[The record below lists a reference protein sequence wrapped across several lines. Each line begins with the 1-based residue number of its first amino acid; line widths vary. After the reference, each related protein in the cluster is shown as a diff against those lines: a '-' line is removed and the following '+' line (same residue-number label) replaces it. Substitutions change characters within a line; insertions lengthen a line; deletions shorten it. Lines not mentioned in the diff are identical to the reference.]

1 MTDRQTDR
9 QGGMLEINHLTACI
23 EDEVGMTDRQTDRQ
37 GGMLEI
43 NHLTACIEDEVGMTD
58 RQTDRTASVCLSC
71 LPHPLYRL
79 SGG

>member
-37 GGMLEI
+37 TGGMLEI

-58 RQTDRTASVCLSC
+58 RQTDRQTGRHARDQPPDS
-71 LPHPLYRL
+71 LYR
-79 SGG
+79 G

>member
-9 QGGMLEINHLTACI
+9 QTGGMLEINHLTACI

-58 RQTDRTASVCLSC
+58 RQTDRQTGRHARDQPPDS
-71 LPHPLYRL
+71 LYR
-79 SGG
+79 G

>member
-23 EDEVGMTDRQTDRQ
+23 EDEVGMTDRQTGRQ

-58 RQTDRTASVCLSC
+58 RQTDRQTGRHARDQPPDSLC
-71 LPHPLYRL
+71 R
-79 SGG
+79 G

>member
-37 GGMLEI
+37 GSMLEI

-58 RQTDRTASVCLSC
+58 RQTDRQGRHARDQPPDS
-71 LPHPLYRL
+71 LYR
-79 SGG
+79 G

>member
-58 RQTDRTASVCLSC
+58 RQTDRQGRHARDQPPDS
-71 LPHPLYRL
+71 LYR
-79 SGG
+79 G

>member
-9 QGGMLEINHLTACI
+9 PDRMLEINHLTACI

-37 GGMLEI
+37 DRMLEI

-58 RQTDRTASVCLSC
+58 RQTDRQTGRHARDQPPDS
-71 LPHPLYRL
+71 LYR
-79 SGG
+79 G